1 MEKEF
6 DQYEFEN
13 YLGYKIID
21 GKCESEISDLIEN
34 QLTSDNDFREQY
46 ALWLEKSGYKSWKEF
61 LYDEFPFQDEAAD
74 I

>member
-13 YLGYKIID
+13 YLAYKIID

-61 LYDEFPFQDEAAD
+61 LDDKFPFQDEDAD